1 MIMFLLDLYKF
12 CESYDWFNRQHLA
25 RFVFKHKECERLA
38 RAAGM
43 TPRKFAS
50 SVSLEFIPRMCTLGY
65 LELENGVARCRGAH
79 KRPFNFELYSLEGER
94 NKYIYDLFH
103 LDELSDEE
111 LFCSNPNRQNYEA
124 LRRKFNLA

>member
-1 MIMFLLDLYKF
+1 MFLLDLYKF

-25 RFVFKHKECERLA
+25 RFVFQHKECERLA
-38 RAAGM
+38 RAAGF

-65 LELENGVARCRGAH
+65 LSLNKGVARCRGSH
-79 KRPFNFELYSLEGER
+79 KRPFGFELYSLEGES

-103 LDELSDEE
+103 LEEMSDEE
-111 LFCSNPNRQNYEA
+111 LFSPKTNRHDYEA
-124 LRRKFNLA
+124 LRRKFNLS

>member
-1 MIMFLLDLYKF
+1 MMFLLDLYKF
-12 CESYDWFNRQHLA
+12 CESYSWFNRQHLA
-25 RFVFKHKECERLA
+25 KFVFQHRECERLA
-38 RAAGM
+38 RAANM

-65 LELENGVARCRGAH
+65 LGLDKGVVTCYGSH
-79 KRPFNFELYSLEGER
+79 KRPFRFELYNLEGER

-103 LDELSDEE
+103 MDELSDEE
-111 LFCSNPNRQNYEA
+111 LFCSKTNRQDIEA

>member
-1 MIMFLLDLYKF
+1 MFLLDLYKF

-25 RFVFKHKECERLA
+25 RFIFKHKDCERLA
-38 RAAGM
+38 RAAGF

-65 LELENGVARCRGAH
+65 LSLEKGVARCRGSH
-79 KRPFNFELYSLEGER
+79 KRPYGFELYSLEGES

-103 LDELSDEE
+103 LEELSDEE
-111 LFCSNPNRQNYEA
+111 LFCSKANRYDYAA
-124 LRRKFNLA
+124 LRSKFNIA